1 MDAERTAKTAL
12 LIVGLI
18 VFVALAVVM
27 TSGITGNIIKDVES
41 ATTPVMGAVILVAF
55 IAAAFLITRVLVPEG
70 KYHE

>member
-18 VFVALAVVM
+18 VFVVLAVVM

-55 IAAAFLITRVLVPEG
+55 VVAAFLITRVLVPEG